1 MDIVFIKQLQVDT
14 VIGVYDWEKS
24 IQQRL
29 LLDLTLTADQRTA
42 AATDDISLTLDYA
55 VIAEKVTT
63 LITAQPIELIETVA
77 ERVASMLLT
86 EFATSKVEV
95 TVSKPGAVSQAQT
108 VGVHI
113 VRTAAAVRESSMT
126 AREQA

>member
-24 IQQRL
+24 ILQRL
-29 LLDLTLTADQRTA
+29 LLDLTLTTDNQRA
-42 AATDDISLTLDYA
+42 AATDDIGLTLDYA
-55 VIAEKVTT
+55 VIAEKVTA

-77 ERVASMLLT
+77 ERVAQMLLT
-86 EFATSKVEV
+86 NFATNKVEV
-95 TVSKPGAVSQAQT
+95 TVSKPGAVAQALT

-113 VRTAAAVRESSMT
+113 IRRANDISPPQGGV
-126 AREQA
+126 

>member
-14 VIGVYDWEKS
+14 VIGVYDWEKT

-29 LLDLTLTADQRTA
+29 LIDLALSTDQQA
-42 AATDDISLTLDYA
+42 AAAADDIGLTLDYA
-55 VIAEKVTT
+55 VIAEKVAA

-77 ERVASMLLT
+77 EKVACMLLT

-95 TVSKPGAVSQAQT
+95 TVSKPDAVAQAQT

-113 VRTAAAVRESSMT
+113 VRTTTDVAVLRVKS
-126 AREQA
+126 

>member
-29 LLDLTLTADQRTA
+29 LLDLALTADQRVA
-42 AATDDISLTLDYA
+42 AARDDISLTLDYA
-55 VIAEKVTT
+55 VIAEKVTA

-77 ERVASMLLT
+77 EKVATMLLT

-95 TVSKPGAVSQAQT
+95 TVSKPGAVAQAQT

-113 VRTAAAVRESSMT
+113 VRSAPVAPAATDSQGPA
-126 AREQA
+126 

>member
-14 VIGVYDWEKS
+14 IIGVYDWEKS

-29 LLDLTLTADQRTA
+29 LLDLTLTADQRNA
-42 AATDDISLTLDYA
+42 AARDDISLTLDYA
-55 VIAEKVTT
+55 VIAEKVTA
-63 LITAQPIELIETVA
+63 LITAEPIELIETVA
-77 ERVASMLLT
+77 EKVAAMLLT

-95 TVSKPGAVSQAQT
+95 TVSKPGAVAQAQT

-113 VRTAAAVRESSMT
+113 VRTAPLVTPPKDYA
-126 AREQA
+126 

>member
-14 VIGVYDWEKS
+14 VIGVYDWEKT

-29 LLDLTLTADQRTA
+29 FLDLALSCDLRA
-42 AATDDISLTLDYA
+42 AAASDDLKLTLDYA
-55 VIAEKVTT
+55 LIANKVTA

-77 ERVASMLLT
+77 EQVAAMLLA
-86 EFATSKVEV
+86 EFATDKVEV
-95 TVSKPGAVSQAQT
+95 TVNKPGAVAQAQT

-113 VRTAAAVRESSMT
+113 IRSRS
-126 AREQA
+126 

>member
-14 VIGVYDWEKS
+14 VIGVYDWEKT

-29 LLDLTLTADQRTA
+29 LLDLALTSDQREA
-42 AATDDISLTLDYA
+42 AANDDIKLTLDYA

-77 ERVASMLLT
+77 ERVAQMLLAD
-86 EFATSKVEV
+86 FATCSVDV
-95 TVSKPGAVSQAQT
+95 TVSKPGAVPQAQT
-108 VGVHI
+108 VGVRI
-113 VRTAAAVRESSMT
+113 VRSRS
-126 AREQA
+126 

>member
-29 LLDLTLTADQRTA
+29 LLDLALTADQRNA
-42 AATDDISLTLDYA
+42 AARDDISLTLDYA
-55 VIAEKVTT
+55 VIAEKVTA
-63 LITAQPIELIETVA
+63 LITAEPIELIETVA
-77 ERVASMLLT
+77 EKVATMLLS
-86 EFATSKVEV
+86 EFATSKVDV
-95 TVSKPGAVSQAQT
+95 TVSKPGAVPQAQT

-113 VRTAAAVRESSMT
+113 VRTAPLAT
-126 AREQA
+126 APKDYA